1 MNYIKKIILLI
12 FLIFISGCG
21 YKPILSTKDSNFAIT
36 NIKFVGDKSIA
47 TKIKNNFEIYKDTEN
62 KSKFY
67 DLEILLNKEKKIITK
82 DSKGNPKIF
91 EIFVSANVVVLENN
105 EIKNKKT
112 ISKSFSYNNS
122 SDKFSLKR
130 YEKNIEDNLIEE
142 IVSSIILHIYSIQ

>member
-1 MNYIKKIILLI
+1 M
-12 FLIFISGCG
+12 
-21 YKPILSTKDSNFAIT
+21 
-36 NIKFVGDKSIA
+36 
-47 TKIKNNFEIYKDTEN
+47 
-62 KSKFY
+62 
-67 DLEILLNKEKKIITK
+67 EILLNKEKKIITK

>member
-47 TKIKNNFEIYKDTEN
+47 TKIRNNFEIYKDTEN

-67 DLEILLNKEKKIITK
+67 DLEILLNIEKKIITK

>member
-1 MNYIKKIILLI
+1 MNYITKIILLI
-12 FLIFISGCG
+12 FLIFVSSCG

-47 TKIKNNFEIYKDTEN
+47 SRIKNNFEIYKDTRD

-67 DLEILLNKEKKIITK
+67 ELEIFLNKERKIISK
-82 DSKGNPKIF
+82 DSKGNAKIY
-91 EIFVSANVVVLENN
+91 EISITTNVVVLENN

-130 YEKNIEDNLIEE
+130 YEKNIENNLIEE
-142 IVSSIILHIYSIQ
+142 IVSSIILDLYSMQ

>member
-47 TKIKNNFEIYKDTEN
+47 TKIRNNFEIYKDTEN

>member
-47 TKIKNNFEIYKDTEN
+47 TKIRNNFEIYKDTEN

-130 YEKNIEDNLIEE
+130 YEKK
-142 IVSSIILHIYSIQ
+142 YRR